1 MQFADFQNGYLKKQL
16 LADREHNSDCLSR
29 FQPAIDT
36 GEVNWIRT
44 ESAY

>member
-16 LADREHNSDCLSR
+16 LVDRKHNSDCLSR
-29 FQPAIDT
+29 FQQAIDT
-36 GEVNWIRT
+36 EEANWSRT